1 MDGGIITAGDLLFI
15 SNGEDYVLPHI
26 VPANGK
32 IVLRGIG
39 EIQVLGQTPDQLA
52 PSIKERLSKY
62 YKPGSVRIYVVDPKL
77 YKYYVDGQVNH
88 SGAYCLDAPTT
99 VLEALE
105 ISSGFRKGANLSK
118 IHILRGS
125 QVFKFNYKSARKAT
139 HP

>member
-1 MDGGIITAGDLLFI
+1 MRLCAISVVVAALTANAQVTPARNSCPVMDGRIITAGDLLFI

-52 PSIKERLSKY
+52 SLIEERLSKY

-77 YKYYVDGQVNH
+77 
-88 SGAYCLDAPTT
+88 S
-99 VLEALE
+99 
-105 ISSGFRKGANLSK
+105 R
-118 IHILRGS
+118 
-125 QVFKFNYKSARKAT
+125 
-139 HP
+139 